1 MLKDI
6 KRITAE
12 LTDKMSAKCIEI
24 TGLSFRYKCTAFSAS
39 LYASLIQLIYT
50 AESPSYKV
58 KNLKN
63 TVNYENDWKIYIC
76 ILSSMNNESLINLT
90 VIYLKEKT

>member
-12 LTDKMSAKCIEI
+12 LTDKIPVKYIEI
-24 TGLSFRYKCTAFSAS
+24 AGLSFRYKYTAFSVPS
-39 LYASLIQLIYT
+39 YVSLIQLIYT
-50 AESPSYKV
+50 AESFSYKA

-63 TVNYENDWKIYIC
+63 TVNYEND
-76 ILSSMNNESLINLT
+76 
-90 VIYLKEKT
+90 